1 MRNLTRLNLKSQL
14 AVALVFAAVLCGAGA
29 QAADTVKVHMPPPS
43 LEAMPYLIANDLG
56 FYKDDGI
63 DFQGQILNTD
73 IGVMATV
80 AGSVDATQIL
90 GLSLRGAIEQGFD
103 LKIVMLFN
111 RLPTYSLYAAKG
123 TTSYQDLKGKKI
135 ASTSSGASATK
146 ALKEKLAAN
155 GVDPQRDVTIFYIG
169 ATPTIFQALTAGTV
183 DGGVLLSPF
192 DISAKEQGFVELSL
206 ADKPG
211 IITGGVSMSGKFLRE
226 RPDVARRF
234 LHATWRGLR
243 FFKSNRDGAVTAMT
257 KAMKIEPKLAGQI
270 YDKWIDRFSANGLED
285 DSYIEQVLNFEFGKV
300 SEEQSKRAFDF
311 SLVRSFTG
319 K

>member
-1 MRNLTRLNLKSQL
+1 MREPTRLDWKSWL
-14 AVALVFAAVLCGAGA
+14 AGLFIMAAVLGAVSA

-43 LEAMPYLIANDLG
+43 LEAMPYLIASDLG
-56 FYKDDGI
+56 FYKDEGI
-63 DFQGQILNTD
+63 DFQGQVLNTD

-111 RLPTYSLYAAKG
+111 RLPTYGLYAAKG
-123 TTSYQDLKGKKI
+123 IKSYQDLKGKKI

-155 GVDPQRDVTIFYIG
+155 GVDPQKDVTIFYIG
-169 ATPTIFQALTAGTV
+169 AAPTIFQALTAGTI

-192 DISAKEQGFVELSL
+192 DISAQEQGFVELPL

-211 IITGGVSMSGKFLRE
+211 IITGGVAVSGKFLRE

-243 FFKSNRDGAVTAMT
+243 FLKSNRDGAVTAMA

-270 YDKWIDRFSANGLED
+270 YDKWIDRFSANGAED
-285 DSYIEQVLNFEFGKV
+285 DSFIEQVLNFEFGKV
-300 SEEQSKRAFDF
+300 GEEQSKRAFDF

-319 K
+319 N